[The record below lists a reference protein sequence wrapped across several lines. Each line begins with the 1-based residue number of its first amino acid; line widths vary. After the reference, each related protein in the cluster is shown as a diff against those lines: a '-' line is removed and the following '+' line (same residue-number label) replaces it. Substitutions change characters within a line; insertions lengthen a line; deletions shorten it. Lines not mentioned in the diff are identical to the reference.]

1 MSPCLQSLR
10 RRFGYFRPSLF
21 SVPEYALFF
30 PCLGRRKRGWKK
42 SLVPVGDRAPVI
54 KLASG
59 QGTGKGPGF
68 VSSVQ
73 VVMPV
78 LSVEHITIYR
88 YRRPVGFGLHRLLG
102 RPRDT
107 ADQRL
112 LDWTVEVSPF
122 PVGMHSVLDALGNQ
136 ETWIDLPQR
145 ARELKIVNRLRV
157 DHVAILPQDKLLT
170 EGARCFPVAYEGSDI
185 SDLARYRESDP
196 SDSHSD
202 VTDWARSF
210 LDHGGRTP
218 VLKLLQRMVET
229 IREDFT
235 YLARHEEGVQSPT
248 RTLALCSGT
257 CRDYAVLMIEAVR
270 ALGFAAR
277 FVTGYLYCPPVV
289 GVEEVHHGGGATHA
303 WVEVFLPGLGW
314 VDYDPT
320 NAIVGSRDLIRV
332 AVFRDWR
339 RAAPLSGTWTG
350 FPADFLG
357 MDVTVK
363 VCREEGASDEEGKAV
378 ECLVQTTQAGN
389 EKPQQALNV

>member
-1 MSPCLQSLR
+1 MSPCLQPLR

-21 SVPEYALFF
+21 SVPEYGLFF
-30 PCLGRRKRGWKK
+30 SCLGRRKRGWKK

-170 EGARCFPVAYEGSDI
+170 EGARFFPVAYEGSDI

-218 VLKLLQRMVET
+218 VLKLPQRMVET
-229 IREDFT
+229 IREDST
-235 YLARHEEGVQSPT
+235 HLARHQEGVQAPS
-248 RTLALCSGT
+248 RTLGLCSVTRRGN
-257 CRDYAVLMIEAVR
+257 AVLMFE
-270 ALGFAAR
+270 
-277 FVTGYLYCPPVV
+277 
-289 GVEEVHHGGGATHA
+289 
-303 WVEVFLPGLGW
+303 
-314 VDYDPT
+314 
-320 NAIVGSRDLIRV
+320 S
-332 AVFRDWR
+332 
-339 RAAPLSGTWTG
+339 
-350 FPADFLG
+350 
-357 MDVTVK
+357 
-363 VCREEGASDEEGKAV
+363 VC
-378 ECLVQTTQAGN
+378 
-389 EKPQQALNV
+389 